1 MSNQRSKDVSLSKPL
16 FNINNKDRAIS
27 KKFVLVLSFLTLN
40 KYLKAG
46 ILLYFLCHPRQVFG
60 RAITFL
66 NINAPAVAFQ

>member
-1 MSNQRSKDVSLSKPL
+1 MPNQRSKDVSLSKPL

-46 ILLYFLCHPRQVFG
+46 ILLYFLCHPETGFWPG
-60 RAITFL
+60 NNF
-66 NINAPAVAFQ
+66 FKY